1 MNYRL
6 SLAGMLLGMILLL
19 SLLAPWLA
27 THDPRHAVP
36 DEQLQPPSE
45 AHPMGTD
52 LLGRDVFSRVLFGG
66 RRLAASGLVALS
78 VAIPPGL
85 LIGLIGGYAGRWID
99 AALMTL
105 VDALLAFPGLLL
117 AMALITLLGSGS
129 AQIAVAVGIAGLPGY
144 ARVVRAAVIEARAL
158 PFIEAAHAI
167 GTRPGGILL
176 RHILPTITPPLL
188 AFGGVTLSWAILN
201 SAALIFLGY
210 GGDIS
215 APDWGIMLAEGRS
228 IFQTAP
234 WVALAPGIALS
245 LTVFAINLLASS
257 AQTSGRLR

>member
-6 SLAGMLLGMILLL
+6 NIAGTLLGAILLL

-27 THDPRHAVP
+27 TDDPRHAVP
-36 DEQLQPPSE
+36 EVQLQPPSQD
-45 AHPMGTD
+45 HLFGTD

-66 RRLAASGLVALS
+66 RRLLGAALLALS

-85 LIGLIGGYAGRWID
+85 LIGLIAGYAGRWID
-99 AALMTL
+99 AGLMTL
-105 VDALLAFPGLLL
+105 MDALLAFPGLLL
-117 AMALITLLGSGS
+117 ALALITLFGSGS
-129 AQIAVAVGIAGLPGY
+129 TQIAAAVGIAGMPGY
-144 ARVVRAAVIEARAL
+144 ARVVRATVIEARAL
-158 PFIEAAHAI
+158 PFIDAAHAI
-167 GTRPGGILL
+167 GTRPAGILG
-176 RHILPTITPPLL
+176 RHILPTITPPLM
-188 AFGGVTLSWAILN
+188 AFAGVTLSWAILN

-215 APDWGIMLAEGRS
+215 APDWGIMLAEGRN

-245 LTVFAINLLASS
+245 ITVFAINLLAGS
-257 AQTSGRLR
+257 ARTIGQRR